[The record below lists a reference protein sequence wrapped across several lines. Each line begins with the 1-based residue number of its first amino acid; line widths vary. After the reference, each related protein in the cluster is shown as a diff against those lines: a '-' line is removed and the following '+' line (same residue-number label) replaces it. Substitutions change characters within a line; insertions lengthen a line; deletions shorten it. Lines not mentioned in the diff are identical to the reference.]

1 MPEVSQTSTRGQMI
15 DLVSRL
21 LVGPLSGDE
30 AISSPPLDT
39 YLSGILWP
47 EGEMLDAP
55 AEVDDDEAQ
64 APAAQDGETDGTVP
78 GYRAVRPC
86 SVGLTFAADRNADV
100 TVSLGSTARY
110 AKVETEPAE
119 EGKRRQ
125 HEWRRTELGLRYVIR
140 SGGDASFS
148 TNEFL
153 DANGETVVDEG
164 VRLHVKRRVRDDRQ
178 VLTITLINSAIEADD
193 RLRNELCLFQA
204 MLEIEAYSA
213 DGGGAIRPRR
223 SQLLTGADDDARSA
237 ALLYRDVVEYAVGH
251 GVAAMW
257 EENTERRVSSV
268 RTSWMPHTSL
278 KNMSAEGHPSLLS
291 FLKDQPNTL
300 RAEWLADPQERAG
313 IVSALRGF
321 NDCYRQ
327 WVDGLRG
334 RVDQFEGDLGSAA
347 YANLQNCELACD
359 RIESG
364 IDLLENSEHS
374 WLAFTLANAAM
385 DRQARFEVKKPRQGP
400 LVWRPFQL
408 AYILMALPGLVDPKD
423 TYRDWVDLLWFPT
436 GGGKTEAY
444 LGLTAFQIFHRRLTS
459 AERRDVGGVDV
470 LMRYTLRLLTV
481 QQFQRAA
488 SLICAC
494 DQIRQERG
502 NLGEASI
509 SLGLYVGGDAT
520 PNRGPKAVRAIEEE
534 HEGLKPKS
542 TPRQLLNCPVC
553 GHDLAPAAYQ
563 ITAEENGID
572 ICCPAAGCA
581 SEGKPLPVLTVDD
594 FIYAAPPSLLIG
606 TIDKFA
612 QLPRRSDL
620 RTLFG
625 LDASLGPGLI
635 IQDELHL
642 ISGPLGSIAGL
653 YETVIDMLSAR
664 NGARPK
670 VIGSTATIGQARKQV
685 RALFD
690 REVLQFPPAGF
701 EASDSFFAVRD
712 NDGPDRVYLG
722 LCSAGRSP
730 KFALQAAAAALLQ
743 SADFLKQEGVSANNI
758 DPFWTSVLYFNSL
771 RELGGAHV
779 LVQDDIPR
787 QMEFLAGRLLRT
799 DKKPSKKRKL
809 EADTVELSSRVS
821 SRELPDHLNNLN
833 NGLDGIDADPFAPEP
848 RDIVLASN
856 MISVGV
862 DVPRLGLMLVNG
874 QPKSTA
880 EYIQASSRVGRG
892 RDGLVLTL
900 YNFGRP
906 RDVSHFEHFLA
917 YHNAIYRSVE
927 ATSVTPWA
935 PRARDKALQ
944 AVLAAAVRHLADN
957 MKADDA
963 AGRFSQASDAV
974 KGIIRAIQERAFS
987 ASGNVEGADTVYDLA
1002 ALIEEWSTRSSDA
1015 SSAGKALRYW
1025 DPGTGFTQ
1033 AGNYLM
1039 RSAEDGRGT
1048 GRKSWPTPNSM
1059 REVEPSTAFMLKNI
1073 RSSS

>member
-1 MPEVSQTSTRGQMI
+1 MAKVEARTAREQMI
-15 DLVSRL
+15 DLVTRL
-21 LVGPLSGDE
+21 LVGPLANDE
-30 AISSPPLDT
+30 ALSSPPLDT

-47 EGEMLDAP
+47 EGEMLNAP
-55 AEVDDDEAQ
+55 EQEDGDDGQ
-64 APAAQDGETDGTVP
+64 APAAQDGEMDGAVP

-86 SVGLTFAADRNADV
+86 SVGLTFAVEASATV

-110 AKVETEPAE
+110 SKVETEPTE
-119 EGKRRQ
+119 KGGRRQ
-125 HEWRRTELGLRYVIR
+125 HEWRRSELGYRYVIEP
-140 SGGDASFS
+140 GGDGSFS
-148 TNEFL
+148 TREFL
-153 DANGETVVDEG
+153 DADGQAKPDDG
-164 VRLHVKRRVRDDRQ
+164 VRLHVKRRVRGDCQ
-178 VLTITLINSAIEADD
+178 VLTVTLINSAVEADD

-204 MLEIEAYSA
+204 MLEIEALSSDGKGAITPRPSPLLASA
-213 DGGGAIRPRR
+213 DED
-223 SQLLTGADDDARSA
+223 TRSA
-237 ALLYRDVVEYAVGH
+237 ALLYRDVVEFAVGH
-251 GVAAMW
+251 GVAVMW
-257 EENTERRVSSV
+257 EKSPDRRVAAV
-268 RTSWMPHTSL
+268 RTTWMPNTAL
-278 KNMSAEGHPSLLS
+278 RNMSAEGHSSLLS
-291 FLKDQPNTL
+291 YLKEQPNAL
-300 RAEWLADPQERAG
+300 RAGWLAEHSKRNS

-321 NDCYRQ
+321 NDCYRHWTQ
-327 WVDGLRG
+327 TLRE
-334 RVDQFEGDLGSAA
+334 RVDRFNGDLGKAA
-347 YANLQNCELACD
+347 HANLKNCALACA
-359 RIESG
+359 RIEEG
-364 IDLLENSEHS
+364 IDLLETSDAS
-374 WLAFTLANAAM
+374 WLAFTLSNAAM
-385 DRQARFEVKKPRQGP
+385 DRQARFEVKKPRQAP

-408 AYILMALPGLVDPKD
+408 AYILMALPGLVDPED
-423 TYRDWVDLLWFPT
+423 AYRNWVDLLWFPT

-459 AERRDVGGVDV
+459 EERRAVGGVDV

-502 NLGEASI
+502 DLGEAPI

-520 PNRGPKAVRAIEEE
+520 PNRSAKAVLAIEEE

-563 ITAEENGID
+563 VTEDEEGID
-572 ICCPAAGCA
+572 IRCPAPGCA
-581 SEGKPLPVLTVDD
+581 TEGKPLPVLAVDD

-620 RTLFG
+620 RALFG
-625 LDASLGPGLI
+625 LDGSLGPGLI

-642 ISGPLGSIAGL
+642 ISGPLGSVAGL
-653 YETVIDMLSAR
+653 YETVIDLLSAR
-664 NGARPK
+664 DGVRPK
-670 VIGSTATIGQARKQV
+670 VIGSTATIGQAKRQV

-701 EASDSFFAVRD
+701 EAADSFFAVRD
-712 NDGPDRVYLG
+712 NEGPDRVYLG

-743 SADFLKQEGVSANNI
+743 SVDFLKQEGASANDI

-787 QMEFLAGRLLRT
+787 QMEFLAGRLIRST
-799 DKKPSKKRKL
+799 GKQSKKRDL

-833 NGLDGIDADPFAPEP
+833 NSLDGVDADPFAPEP
-848 RDIVLASN
+848 RDVVLASN

-917 YHNAIYRSVE
+917 YHNSIYRSVE

-935 PRARDKALQ
+935 PRARDKALH
-944 AVLAAAVRHLADN
+944 AVLAAAVRHLVDR
-957 MKADDA
+957 MESDDA
-963 AGRFSQASDAV
+963 AGRFAQENETV
-974 KGIIRAIQERAFS
+974 KGIVKTIRERACS
-987 ASGNVEGADTVYDLA
+987 ASGNVEGADTADDLA
-1002 ALIEEWSTRSSDA
+1002 SLIEEWSNRSSD
-1015 SSAGKALRYW
+1015 SSITGKALRYW
-1025 DPGTGFTQ
+1025 DPGSGFSQ

-1048 GRKSWPTPNSM
+1048 NRKSWPTPNSM

-1073 RSSS
+1073 RSS

>member
-1 MPEVSQTSTRGQMI
+1 MTDIAEPAAREQMI
-15 DLVSRL
+15 SLVSRL
-21 LVGPLSGDE
+21 LVGPLAKDE
-30 AISSPPLDT
+30 TLTSPPLDT

-47 EGEMLDAP
+47 EGEMFIA
-55 AEVDDDEAQ
+55 AEQEDDDTGQ
-64 APAAQDGETDGTVP
+64 APAPQDGETDGTVP

-86 SVGLTFAADRNADV
+86 SVGLTFAADASATV
-100 TVSLGSTARY
+100 TVGLGATARY
-110 AKVETEPAE
+110 SKVETEATK
-119 EGKRRQ
+119 EGERRR
-125 HEWRRTELGLRYVIR
+125 HEWRRNELGYRYLITP
-140 SGGDASFS
+140 GGDGSFS

-153 DANGETVVDEG
+153 DAEGQAKRDEG

-178 VLTITLINSAIEADD
+178 VLTVTLINSSVEADD

-204 MLEIEAYSA
+204 MLEIEALSS
-213 DGGGAIRPRR
+213 DGRGAITPRP
-223 SQLLTGADDDARSA
+223 SLLLAGVDDDARSA
-237 ALLYRDVVEYAVGH
+237 ALLYRDVVEFAVGH
-251 GVAAMW
+251 GISVMW
-257 EENTERRVSSV
+257 EDAPDRRVGAV
-268 RTSWMPHTSL
+268 RTTWMPYTSL
-278 KNMSAEGHPSLLS
+278 RNMSADGHSSLLS
-291 FLKDQPNTL
+291 YLKEQPNAL
-300 RAEWLADPQERAG
+300 HAEWLAEHNERNV
-313 IVSALRGF
+313 IVTALRGF
-321 NDCYRQ
+321 NNCYRLWSQ
-327 WVDGLRG
+327 ALRERVDGF
-334 RVDQFEGDLGSAA
+334 DGDLGKAA
-347 YANLQNCELACD
+347 HANLKNCELACA
-359 RIESG
+359 RIEQG
-364 IDLLENSEHS
+364 IDLLETSDTS

-408 AYILMALPGLVDPKD
+408 AYILMALPGIANPDD
-423 TYRDWVDLLWFPT
+423 EYRDWVDLLWFPT

-444 LGLTAFQIFHRRLTS
+444 LGLTAFQIFHRRVTS
-459 AERRDVGGVDV
+459 EERRDNGGVDV

-494 DQIRQERG
+494 DQIRQDRSD
-502 NLGEASI
+502 LGQAPI

-520 PNRGPKAVRAIEEE
+520 PNQSAKAVLAIEEE
-534 HEGLKPKS
+534 HDGLKPKS

-553 GHDLAPAAYQ
+553 GRDLAPAAYKVSQ
-563 ITAEENGID
+563 DKNWIEIR
-572 ICCPAAGCA
+572 CPAPGCA

-620 RTLFG
+620 RSLFG
-625 LDASLGPGLI
+625 LDGVLGPGLI

-642 ISGPLGSIAGL
+642 ISGPLGSVAGL
-653 YETVIDMLSAR
+653 YETVIDMLAAR
-664 NGARPK
+664 GGIRPK
-670 VIGSTATIGQARKQV
+670 VIGSTATIGQAQKQV

-701 EASDSFFAVRD
+701 EAADSFFAVRD
-712 NDGPDRVYLG
+712 NKGPDRIYLG

-730 KFALQAAAAALLQ
+730 KFALQATAAALLQ
-743 SADFLKQEGVSANNI
+743 SVDFLRQEGVSAKNI
-758 DPFWTSVLYFNSL
+758 DPFWTSVMYFNSL

-787 QMEFLAGRLLRT
+787 QMEFLAGRLIRST
-799 DKKPSKKRKL
+799 GKPAQKREL
-809 EADTVELSSRVS
+809 EAETVELSSRVS
-821 SRELPDHLNNLN
+821 SRDLPDHLNNLTN
-833 NGLDGIDADPFAPEP
+833 SLDGFDADPFAPHP
-848 RDIVLASN
+848 RDVVLASN

-917 YHNAIYRSVE
+917 YHNAIYRNVE

-935 PRARDKALQ
+935 PRARDKALH
-944 AVLAAAVRHLADN
+944 AVLAAAVRHLVDR
-957 MKADDA
+957 MESDDA
-963 AGRFSQASDAV
+963 AGRFAHGSEAV
-974 KGIIRAIQERAFS
+974 KGIVKTIRDRAFS
-987 ASGNVEGADTVYDLA
+987 ASGNVEGEDTIDDLA
-1002 ALIEEWSTRSSDA
+1002 ALIEDWSNRSSD
-1015 SSAGKALRYW
+1015 SSATGKPLRYW
-1025 DPGTGFTQ
+1025 DPGSGFTQ
-1033 AGNYLM
+1033 TSDYLM

-1048 GRKSWPTPNSM
+1048 NKKSWPTPNSM

-1073 RSSS
+1073 RSS